1 MRRRTGDCRETRLT
15 LVAGG
20 TCASPRLRQ
29 SLAALGSVYGL
40 NEKQISSSPVPQ
52 CLREKS
58 SSDSHPAGRTF
69 HFPSGLSSS
78 AGSSTRSPKI
88 EVLIIAIINIAN
100 CLVGLNSANMN
111 GNIEQQLINIV

>member
-1 MRRRTGDCRETRLT
+1 MGAESNRPRPLNSSRIAEGTQVRRRTGGCRETRLT

-58 SSDSHPAGRTF
+58 SSDSHP
-69 HFPSGLSSS
+69 
-78 AGSSTRSPKI
+78 
-88 EVLIIAIINIAN
+88 
-100 CLVGLNSANMN
+100 
-111 GNIEQQLINIV
+111 